1 MIYLIGGPP
10 RCGKTTLAKRLG
22 RPWISADMLE
32 SIVREHT
39 KKTDLDRLFPKNV
52 MRKKTKDSNDLMY
65 GAYSAVAIAKA
76 YIAQAKASWKAIE
89 TVVECEIS
97 EGYDYVIEGHQ
108 IHPKLVAKLMK
119 RYGKEIAPLFLVR
132 SDIDDIVSG
141 CLKNKAKND
150 WFLQNT
156 RDKKTYYKIAEMIRV
171 YGEYFEKEAGKYGLK
186 VANMDGDFEGKMAK
200 IAYLN

>member
-1 MIYLIGGPP
+1 MIYLIGGLP

-22 RPWISADMLE
+22 RPWISADTLE
-32 SIVREHT
+32 SIVRVHT

-52 MRKKTKDSNDLMY
+52 MRRKTKNSNDLMY
-65 GAYSAVAIAKA
+65 GAYSATAIAKA

-97 EGYDYVIEGHQ
+97 EGHDYVIEGHQ
-108 IHPKLVAKLMK
+108 IHPRLVAKLVK
-119 RYGKEIAPLFLVR
+119 KYKKEIVPLFLIR
-132 SDIDDIVSG
+132 SDADGIVSG
-141 CLKNKAKND
+141 CQKNKAKND

-186 VANMDGDFEGKMAK
+186 VVNMDGDFEGKMRK
-200 IAYLN
+200 ISENN